1 MLLDPFDPPFPLV
14 AGNLRLRPQQIRMA
28 TSSSTPTV
36 PPMMP
41 PHAAGLKFD
50 PADGSFTY
58 RFAIAYS
65 HESKASAVALC
76 AAPPVPSWVGV
87 GAAMAAV
94 ARRMIM
100 EKIAKRGV
108 FIILALSLSL
118 SLYMGWLLYSRYCV
132 GWMGVR
138 LFFFFPSFFSWLFD

>member
-76 AAPPVPSWVGV
+76 AAPPVPSTVGV

-100 EKIAKRGV
+100 EKIVKRGV
-108 FIILALSLSL
+108 FIILALSLSF
-118 SLYMGWLLYSRYCV
+118 SVC
-132 GWMGVR
+132 GVVAVFQILR
-138 LFFFFPSFFSWLFD
+138 GMDG